1 MINGLNG
8 QRVEKSNKAFGVPK
22 LLMVPFLNL
31 LLLLNNFLS
40 IADQLNLSVFLL
52 WGDAVQ

>member
-1 MINGLNG
+1 MYVHTKG
-8 QRVEKSNKAFGVPK
+8 QRVEKSDMVFLEPK
-22 LLMVPFLNL
+22 LVMVPFLNL